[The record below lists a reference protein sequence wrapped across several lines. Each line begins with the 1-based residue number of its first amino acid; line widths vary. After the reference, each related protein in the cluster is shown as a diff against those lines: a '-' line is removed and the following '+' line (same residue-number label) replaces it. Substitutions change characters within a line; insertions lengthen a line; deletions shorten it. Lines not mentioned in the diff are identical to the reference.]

1 MKSVIPRVTRN
12 GNNNGNGHHKIP
24 LKNAV
29 SEPSHEEPPDG
40 GKLIVLTA
48 PLTEAIDHAGY
59 FIQMAMASLPIWME
73 GVINRKYPKWRD
85 LEKNEDGSA
94 RYMPAGVRL
103 VETSLLREHKR
114 EDIVACFPEDL
125 HKFIGPR
132 TRVVAVSTHNPLGV
146 TFAAGVYTS
155 IFGSSRMP
163 INSHYARELFATIKS
178 NPYRQNFKVIVGGSG
193 GWQITQTNSFDELS
207 VDCVVEGRSESVDTL
222 ELFRKAIQLE
232 ELPRQ
237 IDVKHPLDREGILF
251 PDSRTTFGVVEMTTG
266 CGRRCKFCVPDL
278 NPQIDLPK
286 EKIMEAV
293 RANVREGNKQ
303 ISLAT
308 EDMFIWGQVHT
319 DTPFYF
325 PNREA
330 LVDLYSQIVNTP
342 GVEQHVLSHSTIAP
356 AVVDP
361 LLIKQ
366 LSELLLPKSPIHF
379 PYLSSHP
386 EKKALAPLIGLETGS
401 VRMAKQIMPSKGVP
415 FHIEDWPSLVLEG
428 LRVLNE
434 NNWFPAMTLIVGN
447 PGETDE
453 DVMATLDLIYEM
465 ERRGLFAFLIPSI
478 FTPLHDTRMENAKG
492 VTQTHQLTPLQ
503 WQLMMKCWKMN
514 LRPGQYSWWGPT
526 AWRVGSIGMW
536 LYKLRRL
543 NGPNFTWPLWMF
555 SGALSEKRLNRMG
568 KIYMGK
574 PLKVKTRKEL
584 IATLRPHDLQF
595 LRADNGDLPD
605 GYTHGVSL
613 AGTAPWSKLQEPAS
627 QLA

>member
-1 MKSVIPRVTRN
+1 MVNPGTIDIKT
-12 GNNNGNGHHKIP
+12 NGHI
-24 LKNAV
+24 
-29 SEPSHEEPPDG
+29 EPDARNE

-59 FIQMAMASLPIWME
+59 FIQMAMASLPIWLE
-73 GVINRKYPKWRD
+73 GILNRKYPKWR
-85 LEKNEDGSA
+85 EVERYEDGSA
-94 RYMPAGVRL
+94 KYMPAGVRL
-103 VETSLLREHKR
+103 VEKSLLRVYDKD
-114 EDIVACFPEDL
+114 DIVACFPEDL
-125 HKFIGPR
+125 DKFVGPR

-155 IFGSSRMP
+155 IFGSSKMP
-163 INSHYARELFATIKS
+163 INSHYSRELFAQIKS
-178 NPYRQNFKVIVGGSG
+178 SPYRDNFKVIVGGSG
-193 GWQITQTNSFDELS
+193 GWQIIQTDLYDELG
-207 VDCVVEGRSESVDTL
+207 VDCVVEGRSESTDTL
-222 ELFRKAIQLE
+222 DLFAKAINGE
-232 ELPRQ
+232 DLPKQ
-237 IDVKHPLDREGILF
+237 IDVKHPQDRDAILF
-251 PDSRTTFGVVEMTTG
+251 PDTRTTFGVVEMTTG

-286 EKIMEAV
+286 DKIMDAV

-330 LVDLYSQIVNTP
+330 LLDLYGDVVNTP

-361 LLIKQ
+361 ILIRE
-366 LSELLLPKSPIHF
+366 LSRLLLPKSPIHF

-401 VRMAKQIMPSKGVP
+401 VRMAKKIMPSKGVP
-415 FHIEDWPSLVLEG
+415 FAIEHWPSIVLEG

-447 PGETDE
+447 PDETDE
-453 DVMATLDLIYEM
+453 DIMETLDLIYEM

-478 FTPLHDTRMENAKG
+478 FTPLHDTRMEMEKG
-492 VTQTHQLTPLQ
+492 VTQTKQLSPLQ

-536 LYKLRRL
+536 LYKLRKL
-543 NGPNFTWPLWMF
+543 NGPNFTYPLFMF
-555 SGALSEKRLNRMG
+555 SGALSEKRLERMG
-568 KIYMGK
+568 KIYVGQPM
-574 PLKVKTRKEL
+574 KTKSRRELLETLSPKMRKY
-584 IATLRPHDLQF
+584 
-595 LRADNGDLPD
+595 LRADCGDMPVD
-605 GYTHGVSL
+605 TR
-613 AGTAPWSKLQEPAS
+613 QEPEVA
-627 QLA
+627 AAVVGV

>member
-1 MKSVIPRVTRN
+1 MSVAKVRVPKLSTTTNRADE
-12 GNNNGNGHHKIP
+12 
-24 LKNAV
+24 LK
-29 SEPSHEEPPDG
+29 E

-59 FIQMAMASLPIWME
+59 FIQMAMASLPIWLE
-73 GVINRKYPKWRD
+73 GILNRKYPKWR
-85 LEKNEDGSA
+85 EVEHNADGSA
-94 RYMPAGVRL
+94 KYMPAGVRL
-103 VETSLLREHKR
+103 VEKSLLRAYDPD
-114 EDIVACFPEDL
+114 DIVACFPQDL
-125 HKFIGPR
+125 DKFVGPR

-155 IFGSSRMP
+155 IFGSSKMP
-163 INSHYARELFATIKS
+163 INSHYSRQLFSQIKS
-178 NPYRQNFKVIVGGSG
+178 SPYRENFKVIVGGSG
-193 GWQITQTNSFDELS
+193 GWQIIQTDLYDELGI
-207 VDCVVEGRSESVDTL
+207 DCVVEGRSESGDAL
-222 ELFRKAIQLE
+222 EIFAKAIKGE
-232 ELPRQ
+232 ALPKQ
-237 IDVKHPLDREGILF
+237 IDVKHPQDRDAILF
-251 PDSRTTFGVVEMTTG
+251 PDARTTFGVVEMTTG

-286 EKIMEAV
+286 DKIMNAV

-330 LVDLYSQIVNTP
+330 LLDLYGDVVNTP

-361 LLIKQ
+361 ILIKE
-366 LSELLLPKSPIHF
+366 LSKLLLPKSPIHF

-401 VRMAKQIMPSKGVP
+401 VRMAKKIMPSKGVP
-415 FHIEDWPSLVLEG
+415 FAIEHWPSVVLEG
-428 LRVLNE
+428 LSVLNE

-447 PGETDE
+447 PDETDE
-453 DVMATLDLIYEM
+453 DIMGTLDLVYEM

-478 FTPLHDTRMENAKG
+478 FTPLHDTRMEMEKG
-492 VTQTHQLTPLQ
+492 VTQTRQLSPLQ

-536 LYKLRRL
+536 LYKLRKL
-543 NGPNFTWPLWMF
+543 NGPNFTYPLFMF
-555 SGALSEKRLNRMG
+555 SGAISEKRLEKMG
-568 KIYMGK
+568 KIYIGK
-574 PLKVKTRKEL
+574 PLRTKNRRELLETLSPKMRKY
-584 IATLRPHDLQF
+584 
-595 LRADNGDLPD
+595 LRADCGDLPID
-605 GYTHGVSL
+605 FRNKE
-613 AGTAPWSKLQEPAS
+613 ATAAV
-627 QLA
+627 AV